1 MGVDAYA
8 AAPLQAPEEAPGGY
22 APDLSPAGYS
32 VDGPVGPVVEPGT
45 LNDLVIR
52 VVPAHGGKDTLD
64 AAIQDTDMAKPLTD
78 IVLDQIFRWIDI
90 PPLVRVARLCHE
102 AAGDGVDLQNVRQ
115 IGRNGATNHGKAPY
129 HFSLFTHYT
138 MF

>member
-52 VVPAHGGKDTLD
+52 VVPAHGGKDALD
-64 AAIQDTDMAKPLTD
+64 AAIQDTDVAKPPDGYRPGPDLPVDRHPATGPGC
-78 IVLDQIFRWIDI
+78 
-90 PPLVRVARLCHE
+90 PPV
-102 AAGDGVDLQNVRQ
+102 
-115 IGRNGATNHGKAPY
+115 P
-129 HFSLFTHYT
+129 
-138 MF
+138 